1 MKQYQAQACRDLMK
15 IIARQRAHCSF
26 LLRMTLINQIS
37 CLHRIKRQIEEDIFC
52 LAKGVDK
59 KMNQGELGLQVSV
72 KITMKY
78 LVHQVPSV
86 ERVHK
91 VFEVRILLLP
101 PMLIYKC
108 SRQPLLW
115 DQEQSTKPREVPLD
129 LNLKN
134 SNLLVNLQHQVRILN
149 HWYKID
155 TKTSMQFSK
164 TNSRQV
170 HFQALLSTTDHQLQK
185 QKGLMTMLSRK
196 PLQLQI

>member
-1 MKQYQAQACRDLMK
+1 MK

-115 DQEQSTKPREVPLD
+115 DQEQSTKPREVLLD

-134 SNLLVNLQHQVRILN
+134 SNLLVNL
-149 HWYKID
+149 
-155 TKTSMQFSK
+155 
-164 TNSRQV
+164 
-170 HFQALLSTTDHQLQK
+170 
-185 QKGLMTMLSRK
+185 
-196 PLQLQI
+196 